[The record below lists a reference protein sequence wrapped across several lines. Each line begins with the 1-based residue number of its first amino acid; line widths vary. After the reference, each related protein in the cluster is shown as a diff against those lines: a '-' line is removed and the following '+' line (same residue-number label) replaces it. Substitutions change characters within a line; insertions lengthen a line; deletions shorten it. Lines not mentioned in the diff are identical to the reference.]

1 MGYFEFWHRTGS
13 SMVSDLGET
22 WGRAVEYDNRW
33 SRLHGPS
40 EVTKVKAQKRRRIA
54 GMLLT
59 LATAIQ
65 SACAVEEPNR
75 DRVDFLFTDA
85 EWKAYG
91 RRIKQ
96 SNRSDFSL
104 SVRMG
109 EHWEAARATAHL
121 RGKGSFGCARRNY
134 TLNLYGK
141 RPRFAS
147 LDSVTDEFYL
157 LSMCLDH
164 GYVRQHTVLKLWSQL
179 GLFPMQLRYVELTLN
194 GSSRGVYLLV
204 EKLDRI
210 RFSRSGLRAL
220 LRRNFS
226 SVRTLVEVKY
236 SRTGEQEARAD
247 YEKTLEEFVGLSGER
262 LVARFRERMNL
273 DQYLLWIASNALLQ
287 NGDSVDELWLLAE
300 DNPTP
305 QAGARPYYTF
315 FAWDPDDVFNVCH
328 LDGRYAFRDPYE
340 LTYCAEAEWDHILLG
355 DPVGYALYVDVLE
368 DLVETRLK
376 PRIFDDILRET
387 SDALLPF
394 MARENVASAM
404 LELFPSGNGSPESD
418 RATAEATIRDTVQRL
433 SQSFERSSSVLEERI
448 ARYRESVAAS
458 SAETIR

>member
-1 MGYFEFWHRTGS
+1 MKTRE
-13 SMVSDLGET
+13 
-22 WGRAVEYDNRW
+22 
-33 SRLHGPS
+33 
-40 EVTKVKAQKRRRIA
+40 RRRIA
-54 GMLLT
+54 GT
-59 LATAIQ
+59 LATVLWTLAAAIP
-65 SACAVEEPNR
+65 SACSGEEPRR
-75 DRVDFLFTDA
+75 DRVDFFFTDA
-85 EWKAYG
+85 EWKEYG

-109 EHWEAARATAHL
+109 EHRGTVRATAHL

-179 GLFPMQLRYVELTLN
+179 GLFPLQLRYVELTLN
-194 GSSRGVYLLV
+194 GRSQGVYLLV

-210 RFSRSGLRAL
+210 RFSRNGLRAL

-226 SVRTLVEVKY
+226 LVKTVVEVKY
-236 SRTGEQEARAD
+236 SRTGEQQARAD
-247 YEKTLEEFVGLSGER
+247 YDKTLEEFTGLSGQR

-300 DNPTP
+300 DNPTTH
-305 QAGARPYYTF
+305 AGA
-315 FAWDPDDVFNVCH
+315 
-328 LDGRYAFRDPYE
+328 
-340 LTYCAEAEWDHILLG
+340 
-355 DPVGYALYVDVLE
+355 
-368 DLVETRLK
+368 
-376 PRIFDDILRET
+376 
-387 SDALLPF
+387 
-394 MARENVASAM
+394 
-404 LELFPSGNGSPESD
+404 
-418 RATAEATIRDTVQRL
+418 
-433 SQSFERSSSVLEERI
+433 
-448 ARYRESVAAS
+448 
-458 SAETIR
+458 